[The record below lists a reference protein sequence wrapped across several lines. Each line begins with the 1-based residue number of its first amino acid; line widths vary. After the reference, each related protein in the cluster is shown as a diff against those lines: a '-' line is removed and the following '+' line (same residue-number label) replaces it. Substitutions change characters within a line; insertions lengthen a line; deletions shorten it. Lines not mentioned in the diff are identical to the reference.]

1 MRRYARTNWDGFF
14 DKVKHLLQ
22 LEAKLDKDYHM
33 STQTGNKEGKEFHEK
48 FNKSSLQAEKV
59 LSVICL

>member
-48 FNKSSLQAEKV
+48 FNKSSLQAD
-59 LSVICL
+59 